1 MKFLLPILLLMIT
14 FWGCAQK
21 NAFERFHISE
31 SQELAEDNIQ
41 SSKVINE
48 KAEVV
53 GIITAVYLNKIDP
66 KLYSDHEYFY
76 VYLYAKDKNDAI
88 NFSLNG
94 MPALLAEEL
103 SAQNE
108 FTALTSFKSKWNK
121 YYLVGFA
128 KQQGTLNLKVQIG
141 KSSAA
146 LVFKQDR

>member
-14 FWGCAQK
+14 FGGCAQK
-21 NAFERFHISE
+21 NAFERFHISK
-31 SQELAEDNIQ
+31 SQELAEDTIW
-41 SSKVINE
+41 SSKVVNE

-53 GIITAVYLNKIDP
+53 GIVTAVCLNKIDA

-76 VYLYAKDKNDAI
+76 VYLYAKNKNDAI

-103 SAQNE
+103 PTENE
-108 FTALTSFKSKWNK
+108 FTTLTSFKSKWNK

-141 KSSAA
+141 KSSAT
-146 LVFKQDR
+146 LTFKQDQ